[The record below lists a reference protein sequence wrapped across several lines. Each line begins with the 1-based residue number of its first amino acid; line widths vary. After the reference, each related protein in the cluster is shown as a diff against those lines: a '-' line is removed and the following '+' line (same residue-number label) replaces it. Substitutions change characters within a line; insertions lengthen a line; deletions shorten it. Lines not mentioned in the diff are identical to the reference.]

1 MTIISQS
8 KKEFRT
14 RLMSFGPIALIVM
27 AAMFVS
33 FWLGSKTFSF
43 SFIGSEKLANVTDKD
58 QKIKLLE
65 QMNRQLEHDMVLVKR
80 SAKVELAAVEEMK
93 KNLHEKDLDLLK
105 LNQELHFYRTLYS
118 PNTNNSAIQVK
129 EFNLHKDLVNDRYVY
144 DLILTSVPKKKE
156 NASGIIGLSVDG
168 EQQGILKRLVF
179 EDISEVT
186 DDSLKFSFKYF
197 QKLSG
202 SFSLPGD
209 FEPSSVRVE
218 VLHNKKKAKPIVASY
233 NWNEVFKEG

>member
-1 MTIISQS
+1 M
-8 KKEFRT
+8 
-14 RLMSFGPIALIVM
+14 MSFGPIALIVM
-27 AAMFVS
+27 VAMFIS
-33 FWLGSKTFSF
+33 FWLGSKSISF
-43 SFIGSEKLANVTDKD
+43 SVIGSEKLANITDKD

-65 QMNRQLEHDMVLVKR
+65 QLNRQLEYDAALVKR

-93 KNLHEKDLDLLK
+93 KTLHEKDLELLK

-118 PNTNNSAIQVK
+118 PNADNSAIQVK
-129 EFNLHKDLVNDRYVY
+129 VFNLHKDNITKRYVY
-144 DLILTSVPKKKE
+144 DLVLTGVPNKKE
-156 NASGIIGLSVDG
+156 NASGVIGLSVDG

-186 DDSLKFSFKYF
+186 KTSLKFSFKYF
-197 QKLSG
+197 QKISG
-202 SFSLPGD
+202 SFSLPDD

-218 VLHNKKKAKPIVASY
+218 VLRDKKKSKPIVTSY

>member
-1 MTIISQS
+1 M
-8 KKEFRT
+8 
-14 RLMSFGPIALIVM
+14 MSFGPIAIIVM
-27 AAMFVS
+27 VAMFIS
-33 FWLGSKTFSF
+33 FWLGSKSIGFSV
-43 SFIGSEKLANVTDKD
+43 IGSEKLANVTDKD

-65 QMNRQLEHDMVLVKR
+65 QLNRQLEYGAALVKR

-93 KNLHEKDLDLLK
+93 KTLHEKDLELLK

-118 PNTNNSAIQVK
+118 PNTDNSAIQVK
-129 EFNLHKDLVNDRYVY
+129 VFNLHKDKITKRYVY
-144 DLILTSVPKKKE
+144 DLVLTSVPKKKE
-156 NASGIIGLSVDG
+156 NASGVIGLSVDG

-186 DDSLKFSFKYF
+186 DTSLKFSFKYF
-197 QKLSG
+197 QKISG
-202 SFSLPGD
+202 SFSLPDD

-218 VLHNKKKAKPIVASY
+218 VLRDKKKSKPIVTSY